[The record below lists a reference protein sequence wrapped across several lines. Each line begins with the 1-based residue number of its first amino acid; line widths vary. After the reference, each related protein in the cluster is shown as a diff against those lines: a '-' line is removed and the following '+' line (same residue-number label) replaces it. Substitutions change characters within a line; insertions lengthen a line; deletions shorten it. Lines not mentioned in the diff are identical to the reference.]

1 MAELKDNLIVDVKNN
16 STGSV
21 SYYSEFS
28 RMQRKWDKPDSS
40 KKIPLE
46 ELRELI
52 SSSGGYELLEDY
64 LLIKDVDVR
73 EELGLPVNKEFMLD
87 EKEIK
92 ALLKK
97 SVDVLD
103 NTLENTSS
111 AIKDKIA
118 QSAIDTK
125 LSDLDKLEVIKEHTG
140 VDVLFA
146 VQEKKEEEKQ
156 EKATDKKKSTKK

>member
-1 MAELKDNLIVDVKNN
+1 
-16 STGSV
+16 
-21 SYYSEFS
+21 
-28 RMQRKWDKPDSS
+28 
-40 KKIPLE
+40 
-46 ELRELI
+46 
-52 SSSGGYELLEDY
+52 
-64 LLIKDVDVR
+64 
-73 EELGLPVNKEFMLD
+73 MLD

-92 ALLKK
+92 TLLKK
-97 SVDVLD
+97 SVDVLET
-103 NTLENTSS
+103 TLENTSS